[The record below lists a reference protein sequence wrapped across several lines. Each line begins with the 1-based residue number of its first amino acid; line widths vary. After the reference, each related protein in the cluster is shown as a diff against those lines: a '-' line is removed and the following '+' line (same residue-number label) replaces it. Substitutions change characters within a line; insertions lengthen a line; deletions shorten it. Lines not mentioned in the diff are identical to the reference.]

1 MKKYI
6 QYLLIRR
13 KLNRAIKKENEV
25 QSFCVDLGV
34 GFDDV
39 TLRNLQDKLRKVNR
53 LWLTKNMIN

>member
-6 QYLLIRR
+6 QYLWITS
-13 KLNRAIKKENEV
+13 KLKRAIKKELDVEG
-25 QSFCVDLGV
+25 FCIDLGV